1 MKNIIVS
8 VMVLIILAGCSKLSS
23 GNTFNQAQGKVTVDN
38 KEFTMV
44 IGDFEWKERNIEARK
59 INSTD
64 INELADEFKTLQV
77 QKGDKIKIEIEKNP
91 SSIILNQWNE
101 DNTSTVVELNDNKIT
116 LPLKEGYYIYEVIVE
131 WNNGKATYVFDI
143 YIK

>member
-1 MKNIIVS
+1 MKNIIVI
-8 VMVLIILAGCSKLSS
+8 VMLLIILAGCSRLSS
-23 GNTFNQAQGKVTVDN
+23 GNTFTQAQGKVTVDK
-38 KEFTMV
+38 KEFTMI

-64 INELADEFKTLQV
+64 INDLADEFKTLQV
-77 QKGDKIKIEIEKNP
+77 QKGDQLGIEIEHNP

-101 DNTSTVVELNDNKIT
+101 DNISTVVELNDNKII
-116 LPLKEGYYIYEVIVE
+116 LPSKEGYYIYEVIVE

-143 YIK
+143 NLK